1 MEIGN
6 LALEKRRLVQY
17 IEEEEDEEEVRRYE
31 KMLKEVEERLKY
43 LKDYVSNQDKET
55 RKKSLIR

>member
-6 LALEKRRLVQY
+6 LALEKRRLAQY

>member
-1 MEIGN
+1 M
-6 LALEKRRLVQY
+6 ALEKRRLAQY